1 MPKRRAGEVFLNIP
15 FAATHE
21 YLYVA
26 LIAGLA
32 TLRLTPRCVLE
43 IPPQQNRLDRL
54 FTLINE
60 CAYSIHDLS
69 YVKLS
74 GGSGPRVPRFNMPF
88 ELGMAVAIAKSQTAG
103 QDHQFRMFEAKSY
116 RLHKSLS
123 DVLGHDPYIHQGRA
137 HGVLEALLN
146 VFSHLP
152 DAPDIADLR
161 RVYRDLRRFR
171 EDRLA
176 QDVFQPKPFSKLLVA
191 ARELAIS

>member
-1 MPKRRAGEVFLNIP
+1 MPKRRAGDVFLNIP

-21 YLYVA
+21 YLYLS

-54 FTLINE
+54 FTLIGE

-88 ELGMAVAIAKSQTAG
+88 ELGIAVAIAKSQAAG
-103 QDHQFRMFEAKSY
+103 QRHQFSMFEAKPY
-116 RLHKSLS
+116 RLQKSLS
-123 DVLGHDPYIHQGRA
+123 DVLGYDPYIHQGRA
-137 HGVLEALLN
+137 EGVLEALLN

-152 DAPDIADLR
+152 DAPDLADLQ
-161 RVYRDLRRFR
+161 RVYRELRQFR
-171 EDRLA
+171 QERLG
-176 QDVFQPKPFSKLLVA
+176 QDVFQPKPFSKVLVA
-191 ARELAIS
+191 ARELAAS